1 MSSCLEHRPHD
12 NMAPVLNGMTYL
24 VDGVIGSAG

>member
-1 MSSCLEHRPHD
+1 MSSSTSYD

-24 VDGVIGSAG
+24 VDGVVGSTT